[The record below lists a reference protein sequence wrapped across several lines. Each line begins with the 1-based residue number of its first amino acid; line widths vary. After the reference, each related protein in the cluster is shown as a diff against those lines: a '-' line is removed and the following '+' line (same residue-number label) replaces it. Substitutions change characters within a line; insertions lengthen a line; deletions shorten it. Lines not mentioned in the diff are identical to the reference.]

1 MSDTLVENGKEYLRV
16 KAAAPLVGISA
27 DYITKL
33 CRSGAV
39 GGLRTKGGWFVD
51 QASLTAFVAEQDK
64 EKEERRKQQAS
75 ELRHMQPRAEVVGSS
90 QMTGG
95 GFGASGSALHLA
107 PCVGT
112 AS

>member
-1 MSDTLVENGKEYLRV
+1 MSDTIFENGKEYVRV
-16 KAAAPLVGISA
+16 KAAASLVGISA

-33 CRSGAV
+33 CRSGVV

-51 QASLTAFVAEQDK
+51 QTSLTTFVAAQDK

-75 ELRHMQPRAEVVGSS
+75 ELRQMQPRAEVVGSP

-95 GFGASGSALHLA
+95 GFGASGSALRPTYFVRTA
-107 PCVGT
+107 P
-112 AS
+112 